1 MEDTVRVVVITLSTI
16 AALAGL
22 IKWAIEKY
30 FKKSE
35 EVIKLKEELNQ
46 KSIKSIESSM
56 DRVAGEIINL
66 GQNMAEL
73 EQHLIIFNSR
83 LQEYDKQ
90 NNDVLRNYIHLSS
103 EIKKKLA
110 IFEGLELYEFK
121 DNMFV
126 FKKKNH

>member
-1 MEDTVRVVVITLSTI
+1 MEDTIRVIVVTISTI

>member
-1 MEDTVRVVVITLSTI
+1 MENIVQAVVLTMGTI
-16 AALAGL
+16 AAVAGM
-22 IKWAIEKY
+22 IKWGIEKY

-35 EVIKLKEELNQ
+35 EVMRLKEELNQ
-46 KSIKSIESSM
+46 KSIKTIETSM

-90 NNDVLRNYIHLSS
+90 NHEVLKSYISLSS
-103 EIKKKLA
+103 EIRRKLQV
-110 IFEGLELYEFK
+110 FEGLELYEFK
-121 DNMFV
+121 DNLYV
-126 FKKKNH
+126 FRKKNH

>member
-1 MEDTVRVVVITLSTI
+1 MDNIVQAVVLTMGTI
-16 AALAGL
+16 AAVAGM
-22 IKWAIEKY
+22 IKWGIEKY

-35 EVIKLKEELNQ
+35 EVMRLKEELNQ
-46 KSIKSIESSM
+46 KSIKTIETSM

-90 NNDVLRNYIHLSS
+90 NHEVLKSYISLSS
-103 EIKKKLA
+103 EIRRKLQV
-110 IFEGLELYEFK
+110 FEGLELYEFK
-121 DNMFV
+121 DNLYV
-126 FKKKNH
+126 FRKKNH

>member
-1 MEDTVRVVVITLSTI
+1 MEDTIRVIVITISTI

-46 KSIKSIESSM
+46 KSIKSIETSM

>member
-1 MEDTVRVVVITLSTI
+1 MEDTIRVIVITISTI

-35 EVIKLKEELNQ
+35 EVMKLKEELNQ
-46 KSIKSIESSM
+46 KSIKSIENSM

>member
-110 IFEGLELYEFK
+110 NFEGLELYEFK

>member
-1 MEDTVRVVVITLSTI
+1 MEDTIRVIVITISTI